1 MLPPAPPSLLALVLL
16 HGSPM
21 AATPPP
27 APDACEDS
35 HRVELAPGA
44 VVPEVCVSPG
54 LLTGFFFDAPA
65 VVELQDESRFA
76 QVLRG
81 PRGFTFIPPP
91 DMTPGERL
99 RLTVHWGEG
108 LLQQSATF
116 SLVAHPRQATR
127 QVEVFRDQ
135 RPRESV
141 LQEAAQ
147 ERAKNE
153 QLRVE
158 NRQLRAGLD
167 RVGKLQG
174 LYASGAL
181 GEDGIKAIPI
191 PVRAAQPGDGALLM
205 TRGSSYRSEKTV
217 AVAAWVMNAGTD
229 SWLVAGA
236 SLVLATG
243 EKLEGVTI
251 AQPEAIAPGQTWRVF
266 IEADVGPGA
275 PSEEVTL
282 QLWDAAGR
290 TLSIPK
296 VTFP

>member
-1 MLPPAPPSLLALVLL
+1 M
-16 HGSPM
+16 M
-21 AATPPP
+21 
-27 APDACEDS
+27 
-35 HRVELAPGA
+35 
-44 VVPEVCVSPG
+44 PEVCVSPG

-65 VVELQDESRFA
+65 VVEVQDEARFA

-81 PRGFTFIPPP
+81 PRGFTFMPPP
-91 DMTPGERL
+91 DMTSGERL

-108 LLQQSATF
+108 LLRQSASF

-135 RPRESV
+135 RSRESV

-147 ERAKNE
+147 EREKND
-153 QLRVE
+153 QLRAE
-158 NRQLRAGLD
+158 NRQLRAGLEWA
-167 RVGKLQG
+167 GKLQG
-174 LYASGAL
+174 LNASGAL
-181 GEDGIKAIPI
+181 GEDGIKATPI
-191 PVRAAQPGDGALLM
+191 AVRAGQPGDGALLM
-205 TRGSSYRSEKTV
+205 TRGISYRSEKTV

-236 SLVLATG
+236 SLATATG

-251 AQPEAIAPGQTWRVF
+251 AQPEAISPGQTWRVF
-266 IEADVGPGA
+266 VEADAGTGA

-282 QLWDAAGR
+282 RLWDAAGR